1 MNLLTN
7 TTTLALWHDVITQA
21 QHRCDVSLD
30 KELES
35 YLILLLDRYTNKPEL
50 LKQII
55 ATAFLDA
62 LQLKRQQ
69 REVSL
74 QHVGDQCLLFTGL
87 FPHMIEKR
95 HVKMSYFV
103 DLGRS
108 AYASMFSGSNVIF
121 NTLAVEFVLLM
132 DVLQS
137 VRQCSELLPL
147 QAYEQ
152 WHELGSQRAY
162 RILQSYTQA
171 TPLRPLKRQF

>member
-7 TTTLALWHDVITQA
+7 TTTIALWHDVIAQA
-21 QHRCDVSLD
+21 QDRCAVSLD
-30 KELES
+30 KELEA
-35 YLILLLDRYTNKPEL
+35 YLIQLLDRYTNKPEL

-62 LQLKRQQ
+62 LKLKRQQ
-69 REVSL
+69 RDVSL

-95 HVKMSYFV
+95 HVKIRYFV

-108 AYASMFSGSNVIF
+108 AYASIFTGSNLIF
-121 NTLAVEFVLLM
+121 NNLAMEFVLLM
-132 DVLQS
+132 DILQS

-162 RILQSYTQA
+162 KILQSYTKA
-171 TPLRPLKRQF
+171 TPLYTPKR